1 MRFRLSALIAVVT
14 FWTLFLGFVERF
26 ELGTAMY
33 FVPLLIA
40 ALVSG
45 LGYRV
50 GRLILPPA
58 VGILMGG
65 LFGAPFW
72 PYIGLLVGLIVDGLL
87 WTELWRT

>member
-14 FWTLFLGFVERF
+14 FWTLFLGFVQRF

-50 GRLILPPA
+50 GRLFLPPA
-58 VGILMGG
+58 VGILLGG
-65 LFGAPFW
+65 LFGGPAW
-72 PYIGLLVGLIVDGLL
+72 PYLGWLVGLIVDGLL
-87 WTELWRT
+87 WTELCRT

>member
-1 MRFRLSALIAVVT
+1 MRFSLSALIAVVT
-14 FWTLFLGFVERF
+14 FWTLFLGFVQRF

-50 GRLILPPA
+50 GRLFLPPA
-58 VGILMGG
+58 VGILLGG
-65 LFGAPFW
+65 LIGGPAW
-72 PYIGLLVGLIVDGLL
+72 PYLGLLGGLIVDGLL